1 MQEREVRLLF
11 EKGHFTKAQVV
22 PDPDGQGWNVLLSG
36 NSDDMPS
43 EALSAKRGGRRI
55 FRTSDAA
62 IAWCH
67 EIGFKTVIFKL
78 ESGPREKPRGNPGT
92 CDNILLVEDDEDDVL
107 LTLRAFRKRNLDNRV
122 IVKRDGKA
130 ALDYLFREPGAGDA
144 EDDGLPCLVLLD
156 LKLPKIDGFHVLR
169 EIRNRDRTRM
179 LPVVILSSS
188 NETCDI
194 LRGYDLG
201 TNSYLRKPA
210 SQDNFE
216 DMVGMI
222 EEYWLHLNVPP
233 PSSHYV

>member
-22 PDPDGQGWNVLLSG
+22 PDPDGQGWNVLLRG
-36 NSDDMPS
+36 NAGDTPC
-43 EALSAKRGGRRI
+43 ETLSAKRGGRRV
-55 FRTSDAA
+55 FKTSDAA

-67 EIGFKTVIFKL
+67 EIGFKTVIFRL
-78 ESGPREKPRGNPGT
+78 DSIPPGRRRGNPGA
-92 CDNILLVEDDEDDVL
+92 CENILLVEDDEDDVL
-107 LTLRAFRKRNLDNRV
+107 LTLRAFRKHNLHDRV

-130 ALDYLFREPGAGDA
+130 ALDYLFREQDA
-144 EDDGLPCLVLLD
+144 EDAKGEGLPCLVLLD
-156 LKLPKIDGFHVLR
+156 LKLPKIDGFHVLQ

-194 LRGYDLG
+194 IRGYDLG
-201 TNSYLRKPA
+201 TNSYLRKPT

-233 PSSHYV
+233 PSSHYA